1 MIKAYWISLYTQINN
16 QENLKKYAEIVTPI
30 IKKYGGK
37 PLVRGGKYQA
47 FDGDNFLRTVIW
59 EFPNYEKAVECH
71 ESKEYQAGWSI
82 AKDTTKRHMQ
92 IIEGFSTE

>member
-37 PLVRGGKYQA
+37 
-47 FDGDNFLRTVIW
+47 F
-59 EFPNYEKAVECH
+59 FP
-71 ESKEYQAGWSI
+71 
-82 AKDTTKRHMQ
+82 
-92 IIEGFSTE
+92 